1 MCQENIL
8 MKVISSYLD
17 PTFPCFSPCRF
28 YSICRCDVLLSE
40 SSVCRDP
47 VAGESS
53 VFCLFRWRH
62 LVSGFLNSVPHGL
75 LSLWACWQ
83 IIQQVSICS
92 WKTKWCGIR
101 LNQAKNIY
109 RKCNRKQIILPGALS
124 WITTRMPIMMFCVL
138 LTCWSVCT
146 HAHIRS
152 YSLYL
157 CLLKISY
164 QPLRYQYVMNYTIGE
179 KLLIPINIY
188 HNHSWVNS
196 QYISI
201 RACINNHNRFI
212 SRVCVLSGQCGLT

>member
-53 VFCLFRWRH
+53 VFRLLRWRH

-152 YSLYL
+152 YSLYYIL
-157 CLLKISY
+157 VSVSPWKRTWYRQRDKVDFITLLFITFHWLIETMLDHVTVVFSY
-164 QPLRYQYVMNYTIGE
+164 ATAVVL
-179 KLLIPINIY
+179 KLKTQSVNIY
-188 HNHSWVNS
+188 GG
-196 QYISI
+196 
-201 RACINNHNRFI
+201 FK
-212 SRVCVLSGQCGLT
+212 G